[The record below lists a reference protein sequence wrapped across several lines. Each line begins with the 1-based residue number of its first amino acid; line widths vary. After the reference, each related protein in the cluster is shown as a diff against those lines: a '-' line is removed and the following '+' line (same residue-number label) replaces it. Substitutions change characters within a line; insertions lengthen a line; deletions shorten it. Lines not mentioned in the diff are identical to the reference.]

1 MRRWLPVFVLLVI
14 IYCLSSIPSLHLMNE
29 QLLPVWLMGY
39 LNQYTF
45 RIGQDGFFSY
55 MFSLHP
61 DFVLHKLSHVVAFG
75 TLGVALYFAT
85 KKSFYWTIFLT
96 AVAAGCDEFH
106 QYFVPGR
113 SSRLGDVIL
122 DTLSAIIFVMLWR
135 KFKNGIAP

>member
-1 MRRWLPVFVLLVI
+1 MRRWLPVVVLLVI

-29 QLLPVWLMGY
+29 QMIPVWLMGY
-39 LNQYTF
+39 LNHYTF

-55 MFSLHP
+55 MISLHP
-61 DFVLHKLSHVVAFG
+61 DFVLHKIGHVVAFG

-85 KKSFYWTIFLT
+85 KKSFYWTILLT
-96 AVAAGCDEFH
+96 AVAAGCDELH

-135 KFKNGIAP
+135 KRDKNR